1 MDIVQDGQFEIS
13 SVTIN
18 NMRPCSLGIPISP
31 STSSIFNSPTY
42 TFTQSYGQPFKPG
55 DQWLPYNKN
64 LCRLY
69 QRIETF
75 KTWTSG
81 IKLRPWDFA
90 KSGFYYTG
98 GGDAVTCFFCGTTV
112 TIWQMAEDV
121 NSEHKKHSPSCL
133 YLKMIYD
140 DDFHTDFPNLSL
152 CPNNVLDT
160 SSMWTFGS
168 PFHESGWGP
177 FNTSMVKY
185 RIRINSFKRWPI
197 QMKQCPID
205 LARSGFYYTEIGDIL
220 NCFHCGISLSKWEST
235 DLPDNE
241 HKKHS
246 PNCKYLYMAR
256 SL

>member
-1 MDIVQDGQFEIS
+1 MDVVKDGQVELS
-13 SVTIN
+13 SAHKN
-18 NMRPCSLGIPISP
+18 NMRPCSLGLGISP
-31 STSSIFNSPTY
+31 SRSSIFHSPTY

-55 DQWLPYNKN
+55 DQWMPYNRN
-64 LCRLY
+64 MSRLY

-75 KTWTSG
+75 KTGLSG

-98 GGDAVTCFFCGTTV
+98 EGDTVTCFFCGTS
-112 TIWQMAEDV
+112 IGNWQMAEDV
-121 NSEHKKHSPSCL
+121 NAEHKKHSPSCH

-140 DDFHTDFPNLSL
+140 DDFHTIIPNG
-152 CPNNVLDT
+152 LDI
-160 SSMWTFGS
+160 SSPWSFES
-168 PFHESGWGP
+168 PFQESGWGP
-177 FNTSMVKY
+177 FNISMVKF
-185 RIRINSFKRWPI
+185 RNRLNSFKRWPK
-197 QMKQCPID
+197 QMKQRPAD
-205 LARSGFYYTEIGDIL
+205 LSRSGFYYTEIGDIL
-220 NCFHCGISLSKWEST
+220 TCFHCGTSILNWEST